1 MLIEEEKKEKTLR
14 SEKTYTEQHTS
25 SCRALIC
32 SQPIRKSQQHYSEEG
47 V

>member
-1 MLIEEEKKEKTLR
+1 MLIEKEKKEKTLH
-14 SEKTYTEQHTS
+14 SGTEQHTS